1 MRWTRRVHRR
11 SATHARG
18 SRGGAERGN
27 RHHSR
32 HLDVS
37 APGGVRVEG
46 QHYRVRGAMRG
57 PKPAHDIS
65 IWVPAGGPR
74 MRLLVGRKA
83 DGWIAGG

>member
-1 MRWTRRVHRR
+1 
-11 SATHARG
+11 
-18 SRGGAERGN
+18 
-27 RHHSR
+27 
-32 HLDVS
+32 
-37 APGGVRVEG
+37 
-46 QHYRVRGAMRG
+46 VRGAMRG